1 MKLQYYPQL
10 GQLVSFVQ
18 ADQNTGALV
27 EGNGRILAIAMDGA
41 KRPIA
46 HLEHVPNVEGKPNF
60 NIDLNALNP
69 SEEFKAKL
77 KTCVESVLKISAE
90 GNAKIGTVVGE
101 YNKQVEA
108 QYTGVL
114 GEPVVFEQE
123 AEVSEEAAQKAA

>member
-1 MKLQYYPQL
+1 MKLEYYPKL
-10 GQLVSFVQ
+10 GQLVGFVQ
-18 ADQNTGALV
+18 ADQQTGALV
-27 EGNGRILAIAMDGA
+27 EGKGRILAIAMDGA

-46 HLEHVPNVEGKPNF
+46 HLEHVPNTEGKPNF

-77 KTCVESVLKISAE
+77 KTCVETVLKISAE
-90 GNAKIGTVVGE
+90 GNAKVGVVVGD
-101 YNKQVEA
+101 YNKQVDA

-123 AEVSEEAAQKAA
+123 TADAQEAQKAA

>member
-1 MKLQYYPQL
+1 MELQYYPKL

-18 ADQNTGALV
+18 ADQQTGALV
-27 EGNGRILAIAMDGA
+27 EGKGRILAIAMDGA

-46 HLEHVPNVEGKPNF
+46 HLEHVPNAEGKPNF
-60 NIDLNALNP
+60 NIDLHALNP

-77 KTCVESVLKISAE
+77 KTCVETVLKISAE
-90 GNAKIGTVVGE
+90 GNGKVGAIVGE
-101 YNKQVEA
+101 YNKLVDA

-123 AEVSEEAAQKAA
+123 VVDAQEAQKAA